1 MRERT
6 IKYDV
11 DSGFIFDENGIQLSG
26 AQLPSLTF
34 RDQLQI
40 NLQLIKDG
48 ENYTGLAGAGNIGVS
63 AAVDNEYSHYD
74 PAALVGALT
83 AGATITSLRLSG
95 VDITPARAENITLIN
110 AANESETIP
119 YEGYAATAT
128 AGTFDF
134 TIDSHELAY
143 SYANGAE
150 ARLGEPLI
158 IKAATGDTTD
168 IATGLVKFVLDGD
181 TSNFQDA
188 VEGSANIPGAL
199 CQVYFVDE
207 SDDVLFTAT
216 FQINLY
222 GRIDDSGAV
231 PPPTD
236 PAYSWSKAAADAR
249 FAPASH
255 VGAGGDTQHP
265 DASISG
271 SGFMPALSGDALDF
285 LNGSGEWAEP
295 MNPITEAL
303 TIYVATTGSDT
314 IGDGSVGAPYATINK
329 ALACLAKRW
338 IGADVIISVA
348 GGQYTLTENLIVNHP
363 QSRRIR
369 IQGATPITSALSG
382 NIGTVTGGSGAWSI
396 TVNVADATGITTG
409 MYALFYNLAGG
420 TNPTTLYGCHEIT
433 GVSGNAITI
442 ASKAITADAPSG
454 AVTGTFIA
462 LPTIIS
468 GTGTLLD
475 IVSGL
480 RALRQ
485 ICFVNDGSATTNFC
499 VQVRPSEALLNI
511 GYLGIANSYIG
522 ILVDMRAAMV
532 HPLTES
538 PAGQVNA
545 ISGCTHGLY
554 VSGGGASGQQ
564 FHITGCG
571 TGLVA
576 VNGGSITEAASKI
589 IHNTTASSPAINTN
603 GNNNSYITYS

>member
-265 DASISG
+265 DASTSG
-271 SGFMPALSGDALDF
+271 SGFLPPLTGDALDF
-285 LNGSGEWAEP
+285 FNGAGDYVEGR
-295 MNPITEAL
+295 IKLTEAT
-303 TIYVATTGSDT
+303 TIYVATTGSDANDGLTSGTPKAT
-314 IGDGSVGAPYATINK
+314 IQAAWNMLSSQYDLGGQTVTIQLADGTYSAGLIADGVLVGQASPVTIQGNTTTPANAVVSVASGTAIIAQNRATVAVTGLSLTTASGTAACITAYNYGSVNVLAAMRFGAAGGAHMITFTDGIITLSGNYEIYGGAFSHIYCYAQGSIRTGGTITITVTDTP
-329 ALACLAKRW
+329 AF
-338 IGADVIISVA
+338 SVA
-348 GGQYTLTENLIVNHP
+348 FARAISLGTMSVNALTFSGGATGKRYDATLNAVINTVGGGANYFPGDADGTTATGGQY
-363 QSRRIR
+363 
-369 IQGATPITSALSG
+369 A
-382 NIGTVTGGSGAWSI
+382 
-396 TVNVADATGITTG
+396 
-409 MYALFYNLAGG
+409 
-420 TNPTTLYGCHEIT
+420 
-433 GVSGNAITI
+433 
-442 ASKAITADAPSG
+442 
-454 AVTGTFIA
+454 
-462 LPTIIS
+462 
-468 GTGTLLD
+468 
-475 IVSGL
+475 
-480 RALRQ
+480 
-485 ICFVNDGSATTNFC
+485 
-499 VQVRPSEALLNI
+499 
-511 GYLGIANSYIG
+511 
-522 ILVDMRAAMV
+522 
-532 HPLTES
+532 
-538 PAGQVNA
+538 
-545 ISGCTHGLY
+545 
-554 VSGGGASGQQ
+554 
-564 FHITGCG
+564 
-571 TGLVA
+571 
-576 VNGGSITEAASKI
+576 
-589 IHNTTASSPAINTN
+589 
-603 GNNNSYITYS
+603 